1 MTNAPNDIIS
11 AFATMSQ
18 AYEQVPK
25 LEARIVELTAT
36 NEIHLYE
43 ASVRAETI
51 SKLETEIIQYLDT
64 ISELRK
70 SHEEATFHELLA
82 QEKLDKVMGLVSS
95 LSGVVS
101 ESVPSPVNDRPDFR
115 VKPWPD
121 KPVETAPVDLTT
133 VQVESSPVQAETSPS
148 DLESSAEVETTNEP
162 WWTKP
167 TPQPDPKA
175 FDGWHWDSKPAD
187 IDWDDFTAGGG
198 YVPDWKLAVLE
209 LAKVTAPVQKQS
221 DYIPF

>member
-25 LEARIVELTAT
+25 LEAQIAELTSA
-36 NEIHLYE
+36 NELHLYE

-64 ISELRK
+64 ISDLRK
-70 SHEEATFHELLA
+70 SLEEATFRELLA
-82 QEKLDKVMGLVSS
+82 QEKLDKVMGLVVS

-101 ESVPSPVNDRPDFR
+101 EPVKSTVNDRPDFR
-115 VKPWPD
+115 VKSSED
-121 KPVETAPVDLTT
+121 KPVETPPVDLTT
-133 VQVESSPVQAETSPS
+133 VQVESSPAPAETSPS
-148 DLESSAEVETTNEP
+148 DLESSAVVEPTNQP

-175 FDGWHWDSKPAD
+175 FIGTNWCDKPTG

-198 YVPDWKLAVLE
+198 HVPEWKLHEIE
-209 LAKVTAPVQKQS
+209 LAKINTIQS
-221 DYIPF
+221 DYIPY